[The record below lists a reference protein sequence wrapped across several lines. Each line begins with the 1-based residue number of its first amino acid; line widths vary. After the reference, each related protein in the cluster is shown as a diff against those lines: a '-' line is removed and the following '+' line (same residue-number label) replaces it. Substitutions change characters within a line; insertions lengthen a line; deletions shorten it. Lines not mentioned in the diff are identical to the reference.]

1 MEKPLIEKKRLAP
14 LNDAGPTQLLNVQIQ
29 KLEQE
34 NSALKLRIK
43 TVEGQATEILESKL
57 GLKMELETLRKKI
70 EEEKPTVVVEDNSEE
85 LAKLNEKVAAATE
98 ELIAEKELSEKS
110 QKELESDLAS
120 AKHRFLEVQHQ
131 LSMAEKVSECFELHL
146 FFQMI
151 SNPRSWRRDLVRQG
165 LTKT

>member
-1 MEKPLIEKKRLAP
+1 MEKPLIEKKKLAP

-57 GLKMELETLRKKI
+57 GLKMELEALQKKI

-110 QKELESDLAS
+110 QKELESDLTS

-131 LSMAEKVSECFELHL
+131 LSMAEKVSE
-146 FFQMI
+146 
-151 SNPRSWRRDLVRQG
+151 
-165 LTKT
+165 

>member
-57 GLKMELETLRKKI
+57 GLKSELETLRKKI
-70 EEEKPTVVVEDNSEE
+70 EEEKPKIVVEDNSEE
-85 LAKLNEKVAAATE
+85 LAKLNEKVVAANE

-120 AKHRFLEVQHQ
+120 AKHRLVLYVSFKYLTNSHW
-131 LSMAEKVSECFELHL
+131 LKYFKISRGATSAEYGRK
-146 FFQMI
+146 
-151 SNPRSWRRDLVRQG
+151 G
-165 LTKT
+165 L

>member
-1 MEKPLIEKKRLAP
+1 MLWTTE
-14 LNDAGPTQLLNVQIQ
+14 
-29 KLEQE
+29 
-34 NSALKLRIK
+34 LRIK

-57 GLKMELETLRKKI
+57 GLKMELETLQKKI

-110 QKELESDLAS
+110 QKELESDLTS

-131 LSMAEKVSECFELHL
+131 LSMAEKVSE
-146 FFQMI
+146 
-151 SNPRSWRRDLVRQG
+151 
-165 LTKT
+165 